1 MRHQFPNR
9 VSIFEPEITGGFD
22 GGLHPPMFFV
32 AIQRETAPPV
42 CYGQSRLQRMRIIFV
57 EPERATGRA
66 EAGGEPT
73 FELLPQLPAL
83 PHRRALQPRLVNGEI
98 LCGENDEL
106 YERIGNRIRR
116 LRTLA
121 AGPNGEVI
129 DIARTEPSPANGDGK

>member
-57 EPERATGRA
+57 EPERASGRA
-66 EAGGEPT
+66 RSG
-73 FELLPQLPAL
+73 
-83 PHRRALQPRLVNGEI
+83 RRTHV
-98 LCGENDEL
+98 
-106 YERIGNRIRR
+106 
-116 LRTLA
+116 
-121 AGPNGEVI
+121 
-129 DIARTEPSPANGDGK
+129 